1 VSASAHPVKN
11 SVQVEGIKKTA
22 RCYPPT
28 NQRSLVHT
36 KVSNYWWYQDSSLR
50 FIPPPPL
57 QCSWTIS
64 KANSPPRVDPPDPS
78 PPESLGA
85 MVRGGVPSP
94 SAGGPPLAVVPLL
107 AVDPDDGS
115 WSSFRVRYSLH
126 LSGGGGVFGA
136 SSDVGRRWLLSL

>member
-1 VSASAHPVKN
+1 VVPRLFASLY
-11 SVQVEGIKKTA
+11 S
-22 RCYPPT
+22 
-28 NQRSLVHT
+28 
-36 KVSNYWWYQDSSLR
+36 
-50 FIPPPPL
+50 PPPL

-64 KANSPPRVDPPDPS
+64 KASSPPRVDPPDPS

-107 AVDPDDGS
+107 AVDPGDGS